1 MKGNIQMPRYEE
13 TTRTPAEVKPGA
25 FVIGLTSIISAV
37 LISTAV
43 LGALIWVNVFIWSKV
58 F

>member
-1 MKGNIQMPRYEE
+1 MPRYEE
-13 TTRTPAEVKPGA
+13 EVTPTQVKPGA
-25 FVIGLTSIISAV
+25 FVVGLASIVSAV

-43 LGALIWVNVFIWSKV
+43 VGALVWFNIFIWSKI